1 MAFNEILQFQKK
13 KVNKMTV
20 KRLSSKIKLP
30 FLLMSVCTL
39 LWLVGFTYPT
49 GFGQSYEIFE
59 KTELVLILVTV
70 FCLTLRRNIYE
81 FKLKNILLVCI
92 VIFISVFNY
101 AQNDNSIVDYL
112 CVWLIIPVI
121 KLFTLKK
128 NDYKL
133 ICYIF
138 GIASTGVLLIG
149 NMTNIFENW
158 DGNSVSLVQF
168 FSYAVFI
175 SAFSEIKKAK
185 NMVYLILF
193 SAIYFYLLATFES
206 RSAIWFSALMLLCM
220 LRIIPFRKL
229 LNKTT
234 LFIILLIPLII
245 ALFVTAIND
254 LPFIENLNSWSLRQ
268 FDKTIFSE
276 RDLIWEDGIKIWL
289 INPIIGN
296 GNLSHFNYHN
306 SAITALVGVGVIGYA
321 ILIGVLYAMLK
332 KALKWK
338 HDSVVYGLTT
348 SFLIIWAQ
356 QSVELGLIAKQPNV
370 IPYLILGLICAR
382 IRTLEEKNAKFINN
396 RSHL

>member
-1 MAFNEILQFQKK
+1 
-13 KVNKMTV
+13 MTIS
-20 KRLSSKIKLP
+20 RLSSKIKLP
-30 FLLMSVCTL
+30 NFLIVICAV
-39 LWLVGFTYPT
+39 LWFVGFTYAT
-49 GFGQSYEIFE
+49 GFGQTYEIFE
-59 KTELVLILVTV
+59 KTKLTIVLVAV
-70 FCLTLRRNIYE
+70 FCLILHKENYK
-81 FKLKNILLVCI
+81 FKLTNILLVC
-92 VIFISVFNY
+92 VVLFVAVCNY

-112 CVWLIIPVI
+112 CVWLIIPVV

-128 NDYKL
+128 RDYKW
-133 ICYIF
+133 IGYIF
-138 GIASTGVLLIG
+138 GIASTGILLIG
-149 NMTNIFENW
+149 NITYIFENW

-168 FSYAVFI
+168 FSYTIFI
-175 SAFSEIKKAK
+175 SIFSEVKKVK
-185 NMVYLILF
+185 NIRNIIIF
-193 SAIYFYLLATFES
+193 SVVYFYLLATFES
-206 RSAIWFSALMLLCM
+206 RSALLFSAIMLLCM
-220 LRIIPFRKL
+220 LRIIPFRKF

-234 LFIILLIPLII
+234 IFIILLIPLIV
-245 ALFVTAIND
+245 ALFVTGIND
-254 LPFIENLNSWSLRQ
+254 LPFIENLNSWSLRE
-268 FDKTIFSE
+268 FDKSIFSE

-382 IRTLEEKNAKFINN
+382 IRTLEGKNDRFINN
-396 RSHL
+396 RPHL

>member
-1 MAFNEILQFQKK
+1 
-13 KVNKMTV
+13 MTIN
-20 KRLSSKIKLP
+20 RLSSKIKLP
-30 FLLMSVCTL
+30 NFLIVICAV

-49 GFGQSYEIFE
+49 GFGQTYEIFE
-59 KTELVLILVTV
+59 KMKLTVILVTV
-70 FCLTLRRNIYE
+70 FCLILHKENYK
-81 FKLKNILLVCI
+81 FKLTNILLVC
-92 VIFISVFNY
+92 VVLFIAVCNY

-112 CVWLIIPVI
+112 CVWLIIPVV

-128 NDYKL
+128 KDHKW
-133 ICYIF
+133 IGYIF

-149 NMTNIFENW
+149 NMTNVFENW

-168 FSYAVFI
+168 FSYAIFI
-175 SAFSEIKKAK
+175 SIFSEVKKPK
-185 NMVYLILF
+185 NIIYLVVF
-193 SAIYFYLLATFES
+193 SVIYFYLLATFES

-220 LRIIPFRKL
+220 LRIIPFKKV

-234 LFIILLIPLII
+234 IFIILLLPLII
-245 ALFVTAIND
+245 AIFVTRIND
-254 LPFIENLNSWSLRQ
+254 LSFIENLNSWSLRQ

-276 RDLIWEDGIKIWL
+276 RDLIWESGIEIWL
-289 INPIIGN
+289 ENPIIGN

-306 SAITALVGVGVIGYA
+306 SAVTTLVGVGVVGYS
-321 ILIGVLYAMLK
+321 ILTGVLYTMLK

-356 QSVELGLIAKQPNV
+356 QSVELGLIAQQPNV

-382 IRTLEEKNAKFINN
+382 IRTLEGENDRFINN